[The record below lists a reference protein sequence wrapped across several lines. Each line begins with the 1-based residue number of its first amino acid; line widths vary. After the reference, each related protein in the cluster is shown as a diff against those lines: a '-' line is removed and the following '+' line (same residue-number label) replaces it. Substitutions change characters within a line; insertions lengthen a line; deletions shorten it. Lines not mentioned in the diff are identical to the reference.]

1 MDETVRELLIFYAGG
16 SLVVLV
22 FVMDAIKDH
31 DEAFDFDCLMLV
43 LVWPYALWILTG
55 RQEEE

>member
-31 DEAFDFDCLMLV
+31 DEAFDFDCLMRV
-43 LVWPYALWILTG
+43 CYKEG
-55 RQEEE
+55 S